1 MAGLRERLQDHH
13 AYILKIQEYIVFTTL
28 QYGFYPMVINSS
40 SYIPS
45 VSCFFFFFFPL
56 VSLGQITSSSKMVSE
71 KYEGELNEMNGM

>member
-45 VSCFFFFFFPL
+45 VSCFFPL
-56 VSLGQITSSSKMVSE
+56 VSLGQITSSSKMVSK